1 MFYDESYKYALVY
14 KITLN
19 VTDYFFS
26 SVHFA
31 RGNLN
36 SVLVSLITKPF
47 EFKAKL
53 MGVLTPHKSTSVL
66 FGNLKCVIPESTT
79 PFF

>member
-1 MFYDESYKYALVY
+1 MMVNV
-14 KITLN
+14 LN

-36 SVLVSLITKPF
+36 SGLVLLITKPF

-53 MGVLTPHKSTSVL
+53 MGHLSPHKPSTAP
-66 FGNLKCVIPESTT
+66 FGNQKCSIRE
-79 PFF
+79 